1 MKNFYLK
8 NYKTIHHI
16 FTLASFI
23 GMLVIFGFDEIFT
36 SIPFML
42 MILGINYF
50 IVKFCL
56 KQSGL
61 DVEVEKQLKNIEN
74 KKESK

>member
-8 NYKTIHHI
+8 NYNTIHHI
-16 FTLASFI
+16 FTLVMFI
-23 GMLVIFGFDEIFT
+23 FMLSLVGLKEIFT
-36 SIPFML
+36 SIPFAI
-42 MILGINYF
+42 MILFINYF

-56 KQSGL
+56 KESGI
-61 DVEVEKQLKNIEN
+61 DAEVEKQLKDIEN

>member
-1 MKNFYLK
+1 MKSFYLK

-23 GMLVIFGFDEIFT
+23 GMLLIIGLKEIFT

-42 MILGINYF
+42 MILVINYF

-61 DVEVEKQLKNIEN
+61 DEEVEEQLKNIEN

>member
-16 FTLASFI
+16 FTLAMFI
-23 GMLVIFGFDEIFT
+23 FILSLAGHKEIFT
-36 SIPFML
+36 SIPFL
-42 MILGINYF
+42 IIVLIINYF
-50 IVKFCL
+50 IVNFCL
-56 KQSGL
+56 KQSGI
-61 DVEVEKQLKNIEN
+61 DDEVEKQLRDIEN